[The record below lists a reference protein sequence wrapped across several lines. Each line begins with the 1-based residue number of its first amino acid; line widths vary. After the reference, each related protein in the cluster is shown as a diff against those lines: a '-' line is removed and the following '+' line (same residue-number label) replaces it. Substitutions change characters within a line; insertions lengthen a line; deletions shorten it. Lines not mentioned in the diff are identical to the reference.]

1 MPDTGMPKQTI
12 GAITL
17 VVPDYDQA
25 LAFYVGQLGF
35 TLVEDLDQGHK
46 RWVTVR
52 PPGSPSASA
61 TLLIAQAANED
72 QRAAIGNQSG
82 GRVFLFL
89 ETDDFDRD
97 HLRMI
102 AAGVKFEESPR
113 DEIYGRVAVWRD
125 PFGNRWDLLQ
135 RK

>member
-1 MPDTGMPKQTI
+1 MPQQTI

-52 PPGSPSASA
+52 PPGSPSTSA
-61 TLLIAQAANED
+61 TLLIAQAANDD

-97 HLRMI
+97 HRRMI